1 MNLSEIKQPLIL
13 FDGYCNLCSSSVQ
26 FIIKRDKKKQYF
38 FASLQSDLGKQIIQH
53 FQLDFSKTESVLLY
67 NNNKLYSQSTA
78 ALLIAKNLSDFWPI
92 FYSFIIIP
100 PFIRNFIY
108 QIIAKNRYHWFGQ
121 KEACWIPSKE
131 LLTRFL

>member
-38 FASLQSDLGKQIIQH
+38 FTSLQSEVGTKILEH
-53 FQLDFSKTESVLLY
+53 FKINSTNLESVILLKK
-67 NNNKLYSQSTA
+67 NKVYIESNA
-78 ALLIAKNLSDFWPI
+78 ALLIAKNLSGFWPI